1 MRPPTFTMLVG
12 IPASGK
18 STWANNQKGVEIFSS
33 DALRREL
40 FGDENIQGDPNNVFS
55 VLRDRVKKCLNEGKD
70 AILDATNIKRA
81 NRIGFLQDL
90 GKIPCTKR
98 CVVFLVRFD
107 TLLERNSKRDRVVP
121 ESVISRMFLSYQPP
135 CFGEGWD
142 DISFVVEEGVNDT
155 FDMFESTV
163 SKMDG
168 FDQENEHHS
177 LSLYDHCKKA
187 QELVVDM
194 VGSDDKVLSM
204 ATFLHDCGKLYTKT
218 RVNAKGVEDGNC
230 HYYNHQ
236 NAGAYLASLIA
247 KSSLGMSDK
256 DTVRLSNI
264 IYHHMSPYL
273 EWKQSEKSLKRD
285 LKLLG
290 EEMVSDIYVVHNA
303 DDTAH

>member
-1 MRPPTFTMLVG
+1 MRTPTFTMLVG

-18 STWANNQKGVEIFSS
+18 STWANNQKGVEVFSS

-40 FGDENIQGDPNNVFS
+40 FGDENIQGDPNKVFS
-55 VLRDRVKKCLNEGKD
+55 ILRDRVRKCLNEGKD

-81 NRIGFLQDL
+81 NRVGFLQDL
-90 GKIPCTKR
+90 GKTPCIKR

-107 TLLERNSKRDRVVP
+107 TLLERNNKRDRFVP
-121 ESVISRMFLSYQPP
+121 ESVIKRMFLSYQPP
-135 CFGEGWD
+135 CYGEGWD
-142 DISFVVEEGVNDT
+142 DISFVVEDGVNDI
-155 FDMFESTV
+155 FDLFLSTV
-163 SKMDG
+163 DEMNG
-168 FDQENEHHS
+168 FDQENSHHS

-187 QELVVDM
+187 QELVVDL
-194 VGSDDKVLSM
+194 VGSDDKVLSR
-204 ATFLHDCGKLYTKT
+204 AAFLHDCGKLYTKT

-236 NAGAYLASLIA
+236 NVGAYIASLIA
-247 KSSLGMSDK
+247 KASLDMSDK

-290 EEMVSDIYVVHNA
+290 EELVSDIYVVHNA
-303 DDTAH
+303 DDMAH